1 MPIYVAELHFDDE
14 KNVEEIA
21 EHGIT
26 TDQVA
31 SVLEGKPRFFRNK
44 RGRAATHVMI
54 GPDNNGMMLTVP
66 IMPTHI
72 YGLWQPVTAWRST
85 SGQITRWRQAK

>member
-1 MPIYVAELHFDDE
+1 MAIYVAELHFDDE

-21 EHGIT
+21 AHGIT

-31 SVLEGKPRFFRNK
+31 AVLEGNPRFRRNK
-44 RGRAATHVMI
+44 RGHAATHKMI
-54 GPDNNGMMLTVP
+54 GPDNSGIMLTVP

-72 YGLWQPVTAWRST
+72 YGLWQPVTAWPST
-85 SGQITRWRQAK
+85 REEITRWRQAK